1 MRIRSWVLVPHG
13 DGKNKKHGKR
23 KEAKERKIKNK
34 KKDGI
39 NLIVTFLSEN
49 RPKKAKKV
57 RNLYRRCEKRV
68 PSDSGFDYSVS
79 RD

>member
-1 MRIRSWVLVPHG
+1 
-13 DGKNKKHGKR
+13 
-23 KEAKERKIKNK
+23 
-34 KKDGI
+34 
-39 NLIVTFLSEN
+39 LIVTFLLEN

-57 RNLYRRCEKRV
+57 RNLYHRCEKRV